1 MIIVN
6 FKNYVYGE
14 QALDLAKKI
23 KKLAPKVIVAVSSV
37 DIRRIEYYTN
47 LKVFAQHVNFKKGK
61 KSTGFVNLENL
72 KEANAKGTLLNH
84 SEHRISGKEI
94 SNIINKS
101 KKINFKI
108 VLCVKNINEVKKYK
122 KLKLYAIAL
131 EDPKLIS
138 TGKSITKHDLKR
150 LKEFVKILKG
160 TNIIPLCGAGISS
173 KEDYR
178 EALNLGCRG
187 VLISSAVVKSK
198 NPGKFLRDF
207 KLK

>member
-37 DIRRIEYYTN
+37 DIRGIEYYTN
-47 LKVFAQHVNFKKGK
+47 LKVFAQHVDFKKGK

>member
-6 FKNYVYGE
+6 FKNYVYGG
-14 QALDLAKKI
+14 QALELAKKI
-23 KKLAPKVIVAVSSV
+23 KKLNPEVVVAVSSV
-37 DIRRIEYYTN
+37 DIRGIEYYTN
-47 LKVFAQHVNFKKGK
+47 LKVFAQHVDFKKGK

-72 KEANAKGTLLNH
+72 KEANAAGSLLNH

-94 SNIINKS
+94 SDIINKS

-122 KLKLYAIAL
+122 RLKPYAIAF
-131 EDPKLIS
+131 EDPNLIA
-138 TGKSITKHDLKR
+138 TGKSITRHDLKR
-150 LKEFVKILKG
+150 LKEFVKILKN
-160 TNIIPLCGAGISS
+160 TKIIPLCGAGISS

-178 EALNLGCRG
+178 EALKLGCKG
-187 VLISSAVVKSK
+187 ILISSAVIKSK
-198 NPGKFLRDF
+198 SPGKFLRDF

>member
-6 FKNYVYGE
+6 FKNYVYGR
-14 QALDLAKKI
+14 QALELAKKI

-37 DIRRIEYYTN
+37 DIRGIEYYTN
-47 LKVFAQHVNFKKGK
+47 LKVFAQHADFEKGK
-61 KSTGFVNLENL
+61 KFTGFVNLENL
-72 KEANAKGTLLNH
+72 KEANANGTLLNH

-94 SNIINKS
+94 INIINKS

-122 KLKLYAIAL
+122 RLKPYAIAF
-131 EDPKLIS
+131 EDPELIA
-138 TGKSITKHDLKR
+138 TGKSVTKYDSRR
-150 LKEFVKILKG
+150 LKEFVKILRE
-160 TNIIPLCGAGISS
+160 TSIIPLCGAGISS
-173 KEDYR
+173 KEDYQ

-187 VLISSAVVKSK
+187 VLISSAVMKSK
-198 NPGKFLRDF
+198 NPGKFLRGF